1 MKVKT
6 DPGQNDKWEFG
17 WYLITDRR
25 EKRKEDNYHMRLL
38 SQLSQKSQMSVKR
51 FKIFLYEFQAF
62 SYFSSFS
69 FLSCSPSFCL
79 CSHCC
84 NIPSFISLLDIPV
97 NTTSKASE
105 MDAEWQCLLLV
116 CRQTDGSKVLDWR
129 PWLSVCQGLK
139 PFFYSPLLSDLKPL
153 TFLLFLLLSTST
165 FALW

>member
-6 DPGQNDKWEFG
+6 VPGQNDKWEFG

-25 EKRKEDNYHMRLL
+25 EKKKRR
-38 SQLSQKSQMSVKR
+38 QLSYVLRQKSQMSVKR
-51 FKIFLYEFQAF
+51 FKIFLCAFQAF

-69 FLSCSPSFCL
+69 FLSCSPSFPL
-79 CSHCC
+79 CSHSC

-97 NTTSKASE
+97 NTTSKALE

-129 PWLSVCQGLK
+129 PWLSVCQDLK